1 MAWAQLHSC
10 KYKKYLAPVK
20 IKKQMNRGKRFLV
33 LKIPLKLAKKKSISM
48 EWKIRM
54 SLNYSTSR
62 CPDNPAL
69 RGRSKDSLSLIM
81 TLADLKE
88 KAHFLAYFLVE
99 ELTYQLRF
107 ILLD

>member
-1 MAWAQLHSC
+1 
-10 KYKKYLAPVK
+10 
-20 IKKQMNRGKRFLV
+20 MNRGKRFLV
-33 LKIPLKLAKKKSISM
+33 LKIPLKLAKKKKNKSISM

-69 RGRSKDSLSLIM
+69 RGRSKDSLPFIM